1 MIELNWCV
9 HFQDHKEEMAHHEMT
24 RRLAQQ
30 WNNLSQEDKKV
41 QYHASCRTVSGWKK
55 DQKQSKQTKI
65 ISETWMTYESHLPGK
80 LSFFPHITLHGA
92 AWIFA
97 FRGHQP
103 LMDGKHCVTPGR
115 TTHQCP
121 ALMCK
126 FCCNTANSKVN
137 TITDN
142 FYLGVSTTTGSD
154 KPWSSILDS
163 DLNDVRTKVP
173 SAGVS
178 HAICC
183 WFPNALPEYL
193 TVRSELPG
201 KCMNC

>member
-103 LMDGKHCVTPGR
+103 LMDGKHCVIPGHAA
-115 TTHQCP
+115 HQCVMILMQKNYTAELLSVKWIHLLIIFSLGFHP
-121 ALMCK
+121 AQ
-126 FCCNTANSKVN
+126 
-137 TITDN
+137 
-142 FYLGVSTTTGSD
+142 GVLN
-154 KPWSSILDS
+154 LDPAF
-163 DLNDVRTKVP
+163 R
-173 SAGVS
+173 
-178 HAICC
+178 
-183 WFPNALPEYL
+183 
-193 TVRSELPG
+193 
-201 KCMNC
+201 